1 MNKPDILGKYKID
14 IIFFIDY
21 ISSLLLY
28 RVSVKE
34 VPPMTLGI
42 INVFQLLLKTTVTF
56 IVLLTLARI
65 LGNKQMSHLTFFN
78 YITGITIGSIAANI
92 ISIGNKPFINDLI
105 GLTWWCILTALT
117 GYINLK
123 SGNIRSIIDGQPT
136 ILIKRGEIMKQSLS
150 SSRLNMDDLSML
162 LRKQNIFSIT
172 EVEYAILEPDGNLS
186 VMKKQSQQQVTKSD
200 MKIPYSTSKYIPS
213 EIIVDGKII
222 NHNLEELNLNKNW
235 LKKQLKQQN
244 IASIEDVFY
253 AEIQSDGTLF
263 IDKN

>member
-1 MNKPDILGKYKID
+1 MMVLGSIA
-14 IIFFIDY
+14 
-21 ISSLLLY
+21 
-28 RVSVKE
+28 
-34 VPPMTLGI
+34 
-42 INVFQLLLKTTVTF
+42 VFQLLLRTTVTF

-92 ISIGNKPFINDLI
+92 ISLDNKPFINEFMGLI
-105 GLTWWCILTALT
+105 WWCILTGLT

-123 SGNIRSIIDGQPT
+123 SGNIRHIIDGQPT
-136 ILIKRGEIMKQSLS
+136 ILIKKGKIMKQSLS

-186 VMKKQSQQQVTKSD
+186 VMEKQSQQPVTKAD
-200 MKIPYSTSKYIPS
+200 MEVPTCTTEYIPS

-222 NHNLEELNLNKNW
+222 NHNLKELNLSKNW
-235 LKKQLKQQN
+235 LKEQLKQQN
-244 IASIEDVFY
+244 ITSIKDVFY
-253 AEIQSDGTLF
+253 AEIQSDGTLV